1 AARVCREMVLFI
13 LLSFIVDRVGGGS
26 DSSFGFVV
34 LTKRPLAT
42 HADRADDLSVDANR
56 NASLQ
61 WRRTGQRQCGYAP
74 FLDLILE
81 IFAGSAE
88 NGRGSRFSDS
98 YLDARDLRIVEPA
111 EQ

>member
-1 AARVCREMVLFI
+1 MGGNRGGGGSGSSLGDVFI
-13 LLSFIVDRVGGGS
+13 LLR
-26 DSSFGFVV
+26 
-34 LTKRPLAT
+34 TLAT

-88 NGRGSRFSDS
+88 DGRGSRFSDS
-98 YLDARDLRIVEPA
+98 YLDARDLRIVEPV